1 MAKLLATMQS
11 VANKVI
17 ELHNREFIKIAGLYL
32 YRWALIMTI
41 SSVVVKEYRID
52 NIFSMIKIWLIGAFL

>member
-1 MAKLLATMQS
+1 MAKLLATMQG
-11 VANKVI
+11 VVNKVI
-17 ELHNREFIKIAGLYL
+17 ESHNREFIKYAGLYL

-52 NIFSMIKIWLIGAFL
+52 NIFSMIKI